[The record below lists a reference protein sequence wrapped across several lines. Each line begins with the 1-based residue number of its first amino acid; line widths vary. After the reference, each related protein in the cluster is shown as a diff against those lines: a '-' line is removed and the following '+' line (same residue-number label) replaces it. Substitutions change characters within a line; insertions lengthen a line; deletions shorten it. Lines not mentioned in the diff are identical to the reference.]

1 MVKENQNTQIDEMTE
16 NKELDNNE
24 IKDID
29 EKIAVEDIKDSTVN
43 VDTLDPETLE
53 VEKLI
58 DPEEVKEEPIEVPN
72 YEEEIVK
79 IIRGNSS
86 PKVIRSKLEDYHDNN
101 IADALELLKK
111 TERQKL
117 YRILDA
123 DALGAIFEYVT
134 KEDASLYINEMD
146 LKKASAVIS
155 ELEPDTAVE
164 ILRELEKGK
173 RTLLI
178 DSMESDVRKDI
189 KVVASFDED
198 EIGSK
203 MTTNCI
209 IIDDDL
215 TVPDAMAALVEQAK
229 ENDNIS
235 TIFVEDKDRAFVGAI
250 DLKELIIAKKSTH
263 LKDLIMTSFPYVY
276 GHEDIDDCIE
286 RLKDY
291 SEGLIP
297 VLDNNNRILGVIT
310 SQNLVEVVDE
320 EMGED
325 YAKFAGLTA
334 EEDLAEPLVDSL
346 KKRLPWL
353 LILLC
358 LGMVVSSV
366 VGVFQSVVEIL
377 PIVMAFQTLILDM
390 SGNVGTQS
398 LAVTIRVLMDENLT
412 FSQKVQLVWKE
423 VRVGFCNGLILATLA
438 FIFLGIYI
446 HFIKGEAWQQSY
458 MISGCVGISLI
469 IAMIISSTLGTLIPM
484 FFKKIKVD
492 PAVASG
498 PLITTLNDLIA
509 VVTYY
514 GMSWILLINMLHL
527 GNIG

>member
-1 MVKENQNTQIDEMTE
+1 MVKETDNQ
-16 NKELDNNE
+16 E
-24 IKDID
+24 IKMDSA
-29 EKIAVEDIKDSTVN
+29 EKEIAVKDINDNAIDVN
-43 VDTLDPETLE
+43 SLDPETLE

-86 PKVIRSKLEDYHDNN
+86 PKLLKSKLEDYHDNS
-101 IADALELLKK
+101 IADALQLLKK
-111 TERQKL
+111 SERQKL

-123 DALGAIFEYVT
+123 ETLGAIFEYVS
-134 KEDASLYINEMD
+134 KEDASVYINEMD
-146 LKKASAVIS
+146 LKKASDVIS
-155 ELEPDTAVE
+155 ELEPDTAVD
-164 ILRELEKGK
+164 ILRELEKSK

-209 IIDDDL
+209 IINDDL
-215 TVPDAMAALVEQAK
+215 TVPEAMSALIEQAK
-229 ENDNIS
+229 ENDNIQ

-250 DLKELIIAKKSTH
+250 DLKELIIARKNMH

-276 GHEDIDDCIE
+276 GHENIDDCIE

-291 SEGLIP
+291 SESLIP

-310 SQNLVEVVDE
+310 SQNLIEVVDE

-334 EEDLAEPLVDSL
+334 EEDLAEPLVESL

-358 LGMVVSSV
+358 LGMCVSTV
-366 VGVFQSVVEIL
+366 VGVFEGVIAGL
-377 PIVMAFQTLILDM
+377 PIIMAFQTLILDM

-412 FSQKVQLVWKE
+412 FKQKINLFWKE
-423 VRVGFCNGLILATLA
+423 VRVGFCNGLILASIA
-438 FIFLGIYI
+438 FVFLGLYI
-446 HFIKGEAWQQSY
+446 HYVKDRPWGDAYS
-458 MISGCVGISLI
+458 ISLCIGISLI
-469 IAMIISSTLGTLIPM
+469 VAMIISSTLGTLIPM

-514 GMSWILLINMLHL
+514 GMSWLLLINVLHL
-527 GNIG
+527 GSVA

>member
-1 MVKENQNTQIDEMTE
+1 MAKEKDNQ
-16 NKELDNNE
+16 ELKQDNYNE
-24 IKDID
+24 KIAVKDID
-29 EKIAVEDIKDSTVN
+29 EKAVKMES
-43 VDTLDPETLE
+43 LDPETLE

-58 DPEEVKEEPIEVPN
+58 DPEEEKLEPIEVPN

-86 PKVIRSKLEDYHDNN
+86 PKLLKSKLEDYHDNN
-101 IADALELLKK
+101 IADAMQFLKK
-111 TERQKL
+111 SERQKL

-123 DALGAIFEYVT
+123 EALGSIFEYIS
-134 KEDASLYINEMD
+134 KEDASNYINEMD
-146 LKKASAVIS
+146 LKKASDVIS
-155 ELEPDTAVE
+155 ELEPDTAVD
-164 ILRELEKGK
+164 ILRELEKSK

-209 IIDDDL
+209 IIKDDIS
-215 TVPDAMAALVEQAK
+215 TKDAMAELVDQAK

-235 TIFVEDKDRAFVGAI
+235 TIFVEDKDDAFVGAI
-250 DLKELIIAKKSTH
+250 DLKELIIAKKDMP

-276 GHEDIDDCIE
+276 GHENIDDCIE

-334 EEDLAEPLVDSL
+334 EEDLSEPLIESL

-353 LILLC
+353 LTLLC
-358 LGMVVSSV
+358 LGMFVSSV
-366 VGVFQSVVEIL
+366 VGIFEKIIAQLTI
-377 PIVMAFQTLILDM
+377 IMAFQTLILDM

-412 FSQKVQLVWKE
+412 FKQKGQLVWKE
-423 VRVGFCNGLILATLA
+423 VRVGFCNGVILATLS
-438 FIFLGIYI
+438 FVFLGLYI
-446 HFIKGEAWQQSY
+446 HYIKNKDWGFAFSVSAC
-458 MISGCVGISLI
+458 IGVSLI
-469 IAMIISSTLGTLIPM
+469 VAMIISSTLGTLIPM

-514 GMSWILLINMLHL
+514 GMSWILLINVLHL
-527 GNIG
+527 GN